1 MTNFVLPIWP
11 TPSVAVAGGGRHPVR
26 HIYCVGRNYAA
37 HVREMGIDAREPGDQ
52 LHGHIDGVGEITGT
66 IG

>member
-1 MTNFVLPIWP
+1 MTNFVPPMWP
-11 TPSVAVAGGGRHPVR
+11 TPSVAVAGGGRYPVR
-26 HIYCVGRNYAA
+26 RNYCVGRNYAA